1 LSHRAKG
8 IGKGIDMSD
17 IMSVLQNA
25 YATTPL
31 TTTATKYTAVDP
43 KAWQG
48 TWSGTYGTNNQKF
61 EFTISNVNGFRA
73 QVKYQ
78 SGTTVQYQQVL
89 IGNSSFR
96 IGNTKFMLTGTGQAN
111 IANAVTDPV
120 TGDTSL
126 VQATATQD
134 K

>member
-1 LSHRAKG
+1 
-8 IGKGIDMSD
+8 MSD
-17 IMSVLQNA
+17 IFSVLQNS
-25 YATTPL
+25 YATAPL
-31 TTTATKYTAVDP
+31 TTTATKYTPVDP
-43 KAWQG
+43 TAWQG

-61 EFTISNVNGFRA
+61 EFTISGVNGFRA

-78 SGTTVQYQQVL
+78 SGSTVQYQQVL
-89 IGNSSFR
+89 IGNSSFS

-126 VQATATQD
+126 VQATAAQD
-134 K
+134 T

>member
-1 LSHRAKG
+1 
-8 IGKGIDMSD
+8 MSD
-17 IMSVLQNA
+17 IFSIIQSA
-25 YATTPL
+25 YASAPL
-31 TTTATKYTAVDP
+31 TTSNVKYTPVDP
-43 KAWQG
+43 ASYQG
-48 TWSGTYGTNNQKF
+48 TWTGTYANNQKF

-78 SGTTVQYQQVL
+78 SGGTTQYQQVL

-96 IGNTKFMLTGTGQAN
+96 IGDTKFVLTKSGQAT
-111 IANAVTDPV
+111 IANAVTDPA

-126 VQATATQD
+126 VQGTATQD

>member
-1 LSHRAKG
+1 
-8 IGKGIDMSD
+8 MSD
-17 IMSVLQNA
+17 IMSVLQNS
-25 YATTPL
+25 YATAPL

-61 EFTISNVNGFRA
+61 QFTISDVNGFRA

-78 SGTTVQYQQVL
+78 SGTTTQYQQVL

-96 IGNTKFMLTGTGQAN
+96 IGNTKFVLTGTGQAA
-111 IANAVTDPV
+111 IGNAVTDPV